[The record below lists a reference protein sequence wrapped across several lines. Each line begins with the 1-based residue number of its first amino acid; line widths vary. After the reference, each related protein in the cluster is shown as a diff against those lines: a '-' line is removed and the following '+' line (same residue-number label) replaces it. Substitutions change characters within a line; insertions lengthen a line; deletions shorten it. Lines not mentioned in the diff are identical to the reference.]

1 MKEMGS
7 QEKSKSKLT
16 LLPLVL
22 MIFTSVF
29 GFTNMPRSFYLMGYG
44 AIPWYLLS
52 GITFFLPYA
61 FMMAEYGAAF
71 KNEKGGIYSWME
83 RSIGPKYA
91 FVGTFMWYA
100 SYVVWMVNV
109 ASTIWVPLSNSIF
122 GKDTTASWTLF
133 HMSSTQTLGLLGIV
147 WIIVVSFVA
156 SKGLDKITKVTS
168 VGGTAVA
175 LLNVVL
181 LLGAVFVLIANHGHF
196 AQPILSLHSFVASP
210 NHAYGTPVAMLSFI
224 VFALFAYGGI
234 EVVGG
239 LVDQTEHAEKV
250 FPKGV
255 TISAIIIAI
264 AYSLGIFLV
273 GIFVNWNHVL
283 ASNSVNMA
291 NVSYLVMQNLGFQV
305 GLGFGL
311 NQAAALT
318 FGAWVA
324 RLVGLSM
331 FLALT
336 GAFFTLIYAPLKQ
349 MIEGTPAGLWPGKM
363 GEVKKG
369 MPLRALWIQ
378 CAVVAVMIFI
388 VSFGGQAA
396 SAFFN
401 KLVLMTNVA
410 MTIPYMFISGA
421 FAAFK
426 KKTEIEKPFQVY
438 KSYKS
443 ALVATVV
450 VTFTVGFANFFTII
464 QPLTQ
469 GDVQSTL
476 WMIAGP
482 LFFTVV
488 AFWMYHRYEK
498 KQRSFPQAEKQVA
511 R

>member
-1 MKEMGS
+1 MAAKE
-7 QEKSKSKLT
+7 KTTSKLT

-61 FMMAEYGAAF
+61 FMLAEYGAAF
-71 KNEKGGIYSWME
+71 KNKKGGIYSWME
-83 RSIGPKYA
+83 ESIGPKYA
-91 FVGTFMWYA
+91 FIGTFMWYA

-109 ASTIWVPLSNSIF
+109 ASAIWIPLSNSIF
-122 GKDTTASWTLF
+122 GKDTTSTWTLF
-133 HMSSTQTLGLLGIV
+133 GLSSTQTLGLLGMV
-147 WIIVVSFVA
+147 WIILVTFIA

-168 VGGTAVA
+168 IGGTAVA
-175 LLNVVL
+175 LLNIVL
-181 LLGAVFVLIANHGHF
+181 LVGALFVLAANHGHF
-196 AQPILSLHSFVASP
+196 AQPILSAQSFIKSP
-210 NHAYGTPVAMLSFI
+210 NHSYGTPIAMLSFI

-234 EVVGG
+234 EAVGG
-239 LVDQTEHAEKV
+239 LVDRTEKAEVV
-250 FPKGV
+250 FPKAV

-264 AYSLGIFLV
+264 AYSLGIFLI
-273 GIFVNWNHVL
+273 GIFINWNHVL
-283 ASNSVNMA
+283 ASNNVNMA
-291 NVSYLVMQNLGFQV
+291 NVAYIVMQNLGYQV
-305 GLGFGL
+305 GHGLGL
-311 NQAAALT
+311 NEVSALT
-318 FGAWVA
+318 LGAWVA

-349 MIEGTPAGLWPGKM
+349 MIEGTPAELWPGKM
-363 GEVKKG
+363 SEVKNG
-369 MPLRALWIQ
+369 MPLNAMWIQ
-378 CAVVAVMIFI
+378 CLVVIVMIFI

-410 MTIPYMFISGA
+410 MTIPCMFISGA
-421 FAAFK
+421 YAAFK
-426 KKTEIEKPFQVY
+426 KKTDIAKPFVVF

-443 ALVATVV
+443 ALLVTII

-464 QPLTQ
+464 QPATQ
-469 GDVQSTL
+469 GDLQSTI
-476 WMIAGP
+476 WMISGP
-482 LFFTVV
+482 VFFTVV

-498 KQRSFPQAEKQVA
+498 KKKIHQPLPKYAAK
-511 R
+511 